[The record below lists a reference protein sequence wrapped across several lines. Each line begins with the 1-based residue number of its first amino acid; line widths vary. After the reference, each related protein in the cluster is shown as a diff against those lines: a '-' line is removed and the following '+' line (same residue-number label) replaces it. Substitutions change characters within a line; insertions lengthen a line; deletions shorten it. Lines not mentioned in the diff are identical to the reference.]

1 MFYEK
6 LNKYIDLIG
15 CTGKEI
21 ADFSGLSAA
30 TVSRYRSGE
39 RTPKNNS
46 DDFSAL
52 CRAISELA
60 VKNGIPKCN
69 LSEITSKLQ
78 KALSEEN
85 FNHES
90 MRKKLNILFDAL
102 SVNVSELAKS
112 LKFDASYISRIRS
125 GQRRAADPEK
135 FAYEVSLYILAR
147 FPKSRETVCTVTKC
161 KEFSASSVAS
171 WLTDGSEIP
180 DDEYNASAFLRKL
193 DEFDLNEYISSIKFN
208 KIKVPTTPFSF
219 PKLRIYR
226 GLEKMK
232 CGELDF
238 LRATALSKSRKR
250 VFMYSDM
257 PMDDMAK
264 DRDFVKKYMMG
275 LAFMLKK
282 GLQLDVVHCLNR
294 PFSELLLGLEG
305 WIPLYMTGQISPFYL
320 KNAESRVFGHFL
332 NISGAA
338 VLSGECIYPY
348 HEKGRYI
355 LSNRDEDMS
364 YYAERSELIKK
375 SALPLME
382 IYREE
387 SAVNFET
394 LLMSA
399 VSKAAQYKSLVSSP
413 PLFTADEKF
422 LEKIFKK
429 RGIKK
434 ENTEQILRCAAF
446 QRGLA
451 EKALKNSLWEM
462 RIIKPSEE
470 EFSQHPVSLS
480 VSGAFCGETILY
492 TYDEYTEH
500 LAQTEKYSKNHGRFT
515 VQLCRGGSF
524 RNINIHIAEGDRVLI
539 SKSNSPSIH
548 FVIRHPTLRYA
559 VERAAELVE

>member
-6 LNKYIDLIG
+6 LNKYIYLIG

-21 ADFSGLSAA
+21 AEFSGLSAA

-193 DEFDLNEYISSIKFN
+193 DEFDLNEYISSVKFD
-208 KIKVPTTPFSF
+208 KIKVPTAPFSF

-282 GLQLDVVHCLNR
+282 GLHLDVVHCLNR

-387 SAVNFET
+387 SAEKFET

>member
-21 ADFSGLSAA
+21 AEFSGLSAA

-193 DEFDLNEYISSIKFN
+193 DEFDLNEYISSVKFD
-208 KIKVPTTPFSF
+208 KIKVPTAPFSF

-282 GLQLDVVHCLNR
+282 GLHLDVVHCLNR

-387 SAVNFET
+387 SAEKFET

>member
-21 ADFSGLSAA
+21 AEFSGLSAA

-193 DEFDLNEYISSIKFN
+193 DEFDLNEYISSVKFD

-232 CGELDF
+232 CGEIDF

-282 GLQLDVVHCLNR
+282 GLHLDVVHCLNR

-364 YYAERSELIKK
+364 YYAERSELIKN
-375 SALPLME
+375 PLC
-382 IYREE
+382 
-387 SAVNFET
+387 
-394 LLMSA
+394 LLW
-399 VSKAAQYKSLVSSP
+399 KY
-413 PLFTADEKF
+413 TARNPQ
-422 LEKIFKK
+422 KILK
-429 RGIKK
+429 R
-434 ENTEQILRCAAF
+434 F
-446 QRGLA
+446 
-451 EKALKNSLWEM
+451 
-462 RIIKPSEE
+462 
-470 EFSQHPVSLS
+470 
-480 VSGAFCGETILY
+480 
-492 TYDEYTEH
+492 
-500 LAQTEKYSKNHGRFT
+500 
-515 VQLCRGGSF
+515 
-524 RNINIHIAEGDRVLI
+524 
-539 SKSNSPSIH
+539 
-548 FVIRHPTLRYA
+548 
-559 VERAAELVE
+559 